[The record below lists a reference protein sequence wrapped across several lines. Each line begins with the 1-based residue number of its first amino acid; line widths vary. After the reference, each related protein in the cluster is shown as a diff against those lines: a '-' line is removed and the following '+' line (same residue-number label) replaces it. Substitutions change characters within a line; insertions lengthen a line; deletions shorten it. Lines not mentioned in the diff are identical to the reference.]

1 MGRTGG
7 YHIGEIDQK
16 DKYHMPPLTRVEV
29 KTKKLLNVEQ
39 WLLEVEKQEM
49 GLGWV
54 LCTNTQKA

>member
-29 KTKKLLNVEQ
+29 KTKKLLNVE
-39 WLLEVEKQEM
+39 
-49 GLGWV
+49 
-54 LCTNTQKA
+54 